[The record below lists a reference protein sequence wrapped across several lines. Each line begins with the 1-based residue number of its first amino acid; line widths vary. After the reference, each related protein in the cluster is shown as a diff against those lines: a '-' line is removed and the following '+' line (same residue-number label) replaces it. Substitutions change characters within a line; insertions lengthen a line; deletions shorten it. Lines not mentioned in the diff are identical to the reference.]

1 MLGNAIL
8 LEFFMIFMATVMVL
22 RNLRYNQ
29 MKNKVDDKEREE
41 NFDDINNHLQND
53 LRNKLVEKINEVK
66 QNIKFKKLQQDKNV
80 KHLLKQ
86 QEDEIAIK
94 HSQFMIEKLEIESK
108 YKRKIQDLEAEVAVD
123 VDNLKDSLKNLQII
137 LATSGDSGDTV
148 TNTRSE
154 LECPVC
160 LEEMRPPK
168 K

>member
-1 MLGNAIL
+1 
-8 LEFFMIFMATVMVL
+8 
-22 RNLRYNQ
+22 

-66 QNIKFKKLQQDKNV
+66 QDIKFKKLQQDKNV

-123 VDNLKDSLKNLQII
+123 VDSLKDSLKNLQII

-168 K
+168 Q

>member
-1 MLGNAIL
+1 
-8 LEFFMIFMATVMVL
+8 
-22 RNLRYNQ
+22 

-66 QNIKFKKLQQDKNV
+66 QDIKFKKLQQDKNV

-123 VDNLKDSLKNLQII
+123 VDSLKDSLKNLQII

>member
-1 MLGNAIL
+1 
-8 LEFFMIFMATVMVL
+8 MATVLVL
-22 RNLRYNQ
+22 RNLRNNQ
-29 MKNKVDDKEREE
+29 IKNKVDDKEREE

-66 QNIKFKKLQQDKNV
+66 QDIKFKKLQQDKNV

-137 LATSGDSGDTV
+137 LATSGDSAETV
-148 TNTRSE
+148 SNTRSE

-168 K
+168 Q